1 MALTAADITNRLA
14 KSRLVP
20 VVVLKDAAGAEPL
33 AEALL
38 RAGLDVIEITFRTAA
53 GAEAIKRIAAK
64 YPQMLVGA
72 GTLLDTEQV
81 QRAKDMGATFGV
93 APGLNQAVVEKANA
107 IGLPFMPGIM
117 TPSELE
123 QALGLGCKAVKFFPA
138 MPAGG
143 PAMVKGMLG
152 AYRHTGIRFMPTGG
166 VDRKNM
172 TDWLAIPEV
181 VAVGGS
187 WMVEPALLDKG
198 DWAEVEKRSREAVEA
213 TAALAA
219 AAK

>member
-1 MALTAADITNRLA
+1 MPLTATDIANRLA
-14 KSRLVP
+14 TKRIVP
-20 VVVLKDAAGAEPL
+20 VVVLKDVNSAEPL

-38 RAGLDVIEITFRTAA
+38 RAGLDIIEITFRTAA

-64 YPQMLVGA
+64 YPEMLVGA
-72 GTLLDTEQV
+72 GTLLEPEQV

-93 APGLNQAVVEKANA
+93 APGLNQTVVEKANA

-123 QALGLGCKAVKFFPA
+123 QALGLGCKTVKFFPA
-138 MPAGG
+138 QPAGG
-143 PAMVKGMLG
+143 VAMIKGMLG
-152 AYRHTGIRFMPTGG
+152 AYRHTGVRFMPTGG
-166 VDRKNM
+166 VDRKSLL
-172 TDWLAIPEV
+172 DWLAVPEV

-213 TAALAA
+213 
-219 AAK
+219 AKATIVK